1 MILVD
6 FHQTMIANIIK
17 MIYSDSTFEINEEL
31 LRNNILSSLLRY
43 RRLFKKEYGEL
54 LISCDSK
61 SSSWRKDKFPYYK
74 ARRKKDKEK
83 SEVDWDFI
91 YNFMI
96 KIKEEIKV
104 NLPFTL
110 IEINKTESDDI
121 IAILNEYISSESL
134 DTKNII
140 VSMDKDFFQLLN
152 ERTDIYSPVT
162 NKIINKMLFDADPLT
177 KDLIT
182 HILNGDLTDGIPN
195 VLSADDTFIIEG
207 KRQIPLTQKRIKTLM
222 ENAEELNKSFFKR
235 NQELIDFMFIP
246 QYIKESIIDYYKK
259 EKEIKKSFKS
269 FKLMNYLIENR
280 LNNMM
285 ENIQQFYI

>member
-17 MIYSDSTFEINEEL
+17 MIYSDSIFEINEEL

-91 YNFMI
+91 YSFMI
-96 KIKEEIKV
+96 KIKEEIKI
-104 NLPFTL
+104 NLPYIL
-110 IEINKTESDDI
+110 IEVNKTESDDI
-121 IAILNEYISSESL
+121 IAVLNEYISNESL

-162 NKIINKMLFDADPLT
+162 NKIINKILFDADPLT
-177 KDLIT
+177 KDLTT

-246 QYIKESIIDYYKK
+246 QYIKESVIDYYKK